1 MTIQQISIFV
11 ENKAGCLEAVMSLL
25 AKNDIDIR
33 ALSIADTPDFGIL
46 RIIVSD
52 TDKAAKVLADG
63 GYVAR
68 STPVLAVE
76 IADRP
81 GGMAE
86 VLGVLAK
93 ADISLEYTYAF
104 ITRHTG
110 SAYMICRV
118 EDNDKAAG
126 VLAEAGIKTATREE
140 IDQL

>member
-76 IADRP
+76 IDHRQP
-81 GGMAE
+81 KGLVFE
-86 VLGVLAK
+86 SYSPVNHVYHLPPV
-93 ADISLEYTYAF
+93 S
-104 ITRHTG
+104 R
-110 SAYMICRV
+110 
-118 EDNDKAAG
+118 
-126 VLAEAGIKTATREE
+126 
-140 IDQL
+140 